1 VVQRERF
8 EAQVALI
15 AAGDEEVMPLAED
28 FDDCDGVWNAA
39 ERRQGK

>member
-1 VVQRERF
+1 MVQRERF

-15 AAGDEEVMPLAED
+15 AAGDEVMPLAED

-39 ERRQGK
+39 EWRQGK